1 MVGLGGPEVAAIL
14 VLVLIS
20 APAAILM
27 LIVKVV
33 RKPAPYS
40 RYCPKCGRG
49 LTQQMDA
56 PFCSYC
62 GERLP

>member
-1 MVGLGGPEVAAIL
+1 MASRIVGLL
-14 VLVLIS
+14 FVLVCLV
-20 APAAILM
+20 A
-27 LIVKVV
+27 VV
-33 RKPAPYS
+33 RQIVRTERRRAQYA

-56 PFCSYC
+56 PVCSYC